1 MKRQCHKCRARYDDA
16 EQWTICPH
24 DRLKSPEMQAQWEVG
39 YKLLGHR
46 IRFAH
51 MPEGS
56 GYDCIGLTF
65 EGMVSI
71 AGLPGEFAPH
81 LFVIDEPFS
90 IAVEGAV
97 S

>member
-1 MKRQCHKCRARYDDA
+1 MKRECRKCRAGYDDA
-16 EQWTICPH
+16 ERSTICPH
-24 DRLKSPEMQAQWEVG
+24 DRLKPPEMQDQWEAG
-39 YKLLGHR
+39 HKLLGHR
-46 IRFAH
+46 IRFVH

-56 GYDCIGLTF
+56 GYECYALTF

-90 IAVEGAV
+90 IGVEGTV

>member
-1 MKRQCHKCRARYDDA
+1 
-16 EQWTICPH
+16 
-24 DRLKSPEMQAQWEVG
+24 
-39 YKLLGHR
+39 
-46 IRFAH
+46 

-56 GYDCIGLTF
+56 GYECYALTF

-90 IAVEGAV
+90 IGVEGTV
-97 S
+97 T